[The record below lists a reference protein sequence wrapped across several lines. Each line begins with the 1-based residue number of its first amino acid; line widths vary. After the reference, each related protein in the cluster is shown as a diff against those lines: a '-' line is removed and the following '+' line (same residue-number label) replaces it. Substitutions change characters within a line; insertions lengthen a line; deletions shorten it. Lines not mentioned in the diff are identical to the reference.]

1 MKGTK
6 ASSGGNDP
14 TNPDN
19 PNSDVDEILGGS
31 SGGCDAGFGALA
43 LALAASMIFVRKRS

>member
-1 MKGTK
+1 M
-6 ASSGGNDP
+6 
-14 TNPDN
+14 
-19 PNSDVDEILGGS
+19 LGGS